1 MKDRGSKTTD
11 TRRFPDHINTAT
23 TPGNKVSRAGVRVEP
38 TASRTYETACTRCR
52 SLQQSD
58 SDTQRVRVD
67 SKVDTST
74 ATKLASFKYAPTWRP
89 SETNRHRSS
98 NPAFARL
105 NGPIERTSEPKCR
118 RPDVTLNR
126 LSWHQ
131 HLMVWH
137 PFVGGHHWGKES
149 TPATFFTPGRQLS
162 HLAGREPP
170 GDPRKR
176 PRGAGGARRV
186 LSIHRHGIHQLY

>member
-1 MKDRGSKTTD
+1 M
-11 TRRFPDHINTAT
+11 
-23 TPGNKVSRAGVRVEP
+23 EP
-38 TASRTYETACTRCR
+38 TASRTCETAGTRCR
-52 SLQQSD
+52 SLQKSD

-74 ATKLASFKYAPTWRP
+74 ATKLAPFKYAPTWRP

-118 RPDVTLNR
+118 RPDATLNR

-131 HLMVWH
+131 HFMVCH
-137 PFVGGHHWGKES
+137 PFVGGHHGEKES

-162 HLAGREPP
+162 HLAGTGTTRGPSEAPKGPGRGPASAVHPP
-170 GDPRKR
+170 HPPVGLVK
-176 PRGAGGARRV
+176 
-186 LSIHRHGIHQLY
+186 Y